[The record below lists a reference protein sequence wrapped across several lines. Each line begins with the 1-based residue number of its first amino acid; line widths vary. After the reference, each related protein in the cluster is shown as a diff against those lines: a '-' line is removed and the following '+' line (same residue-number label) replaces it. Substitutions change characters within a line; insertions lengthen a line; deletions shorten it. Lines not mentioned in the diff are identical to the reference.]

1 MEQPQQRDIVYCHQC
16 ENEWYRDEG
25 GLTCPDCQ
33 SDFTEIVEGGNDPR
47 AQGDD
52 HDLPGA
58 ENSTLQRMLDTSN
71 NHPLQDHDP
80 WNAPDPD
87 EDDIDHFQWERAA
100 QPGQF
105 HASFNRTYNLDG
117 RGQAPGQGAGAGAG
131 GGGLL
136 GMIGNMVGGLLQQP
150 QQGQQQPG
158 QGQEHEHDHTR
169 GRSQEEGRD
178 AHASTPGS
186 PNAGEQQE
194 QSGRPGTFTR
204 HVHGP
209 GYSFTMTAT
218 TASNLSPRNANNP
231 QPFNAQPQDMDDLMQ
246 QMFNNIGGFPP
257 LMPGQDPRQNQQPR
271 GPGGN
276 PVFPATVL
284 QLLNNLAIPGNGVQG
299 DAVYSQEALDR
310 IVSQLMETHQT
321 GNAPGPASE
330 AAIRSL
336 PTRAITE
343 EDAGD
348 SGTADCSICMDTVPT
363 GGTVTVLPCSH
374 WFHADCIHAWLGEH
388 DTCPVCRKGI
398 MPRDSTAE
406 SEGARASGQAPLN
419 DHSTAAAVATA
430 TPNAPSAGGGNS
442 NSAGVFS
449 RMRDAF
455 GGGSGGGNG
464 GGGGAPGGGDSS
476 T

>member
-1 MEQPQQRDIVYCHQC
+1 
-16 ENEWYRDEG
+16 
-25 GLTCPDCQ
+25 
-33 SDFTEIVEGGNDPR
+33 
-47 AQGDD
+47 
-52 HDLPGA
+52 
-58 ENSTLQRMLDTSN
+58 
-71 NHPLQDHDP
+71 
-80 WNAPDPD
+80 
-87 EDDIDHFQWERAA
+87 
-100 QPGQF
+100 
-105 HASFNRTYNLDG
+105 
-117 RGQAPGQGAGAGAG
+117 
-131 GGGLL
+131 
-136 GMIGNMVGGLLQQP
+136 
-150 QQGQQQPG
+150 
-158 QGQEHEHDHTR
+158 
-169 GRSQEEGRD
+169 
-178 AHASTPGS
+178 
-186 PNAGEQQE
+186 
-194 QSGRPGTFTR
+194 
-204 HVHGP
+204 
-209 GYSFTMTAT
+209 MTAT

-271 GPGGN
+271 GPSGN
-276 PVFPATVL
+276 PVFPATIL

-419 DHSTAAAVATA
+419 DHSTAAAAATA

-455 GGGSGGGNG
+455 GGGSGGGNS

>member
-271 GPGGN
+271 HPRQRS
-276 PVFPATVL
+276 PRRCSLQPRSARPHRQPAH
-284 QLLNNLAIPGNGVQG
+284 G
-299 DAVYSQEALDR
+299 D
-310 IVSQLMETHQT
+310 
-321 GNAPGPASE
+321 
-330 AAIRSL
+330 
-336 PTRAITE
+336 
-343 EDAGD
+343 
-348 SGTADCSICMDTVPT
+348 
-363 GGTVTVLPCSH
+363 
-374 WFHADCIHAWLGEH
+374 
-388 DTCPVCRKGI
+388 
-398 MPRDSTAE
+398 
-406 SEGARASGQAPLN
+406 
-419 DHSTAAAVATA
+419 
-430 TPNAPSAGGGNS
+430 TPNRKRSRPSFRSRHQIPPHQSNHRRGRRRLWHSRLQHLHGHRSHRRHRHRPPLLPLVPRRLHPRLARRARHLSGLPQRHHAAGLDG
-442 NSAGVFS
+442 
-449 RMRDAF
+449 
-455 GGGSGGGNG
+455 
-464 GGGGAPGGGDSS
+464 
-476 T
+476 